1 MNETPRRLIPL
12 FAALVLCAACRE
24 DVTPSIHPVAPEG
37 DLADRTT
44 YPPVRPGDRV
54 TVGGLLRDTGA
65 LTTLTSC
72 EWNADGITREVFF
85 LEPRFPEHSGS
96 LVLLSDALVVETGVY
111 GYGVRLS
118 GGEITADTTAV
129 PAVALPEAWLGRL
142 EELDL
147 DALSLHPEHNGNF
160 RPAPA
165 DFTSLDWRAVDW
177 TGGDDDRRWLL
188 EASRLPLPPFA
199 DPRLERWLQ
208 LYAEVDS
215 TGEVKQLWIGV
226 RGSFLE

>member
-1 MNETPRRLIPL
+1 MNDTSLRLIPL

-24 DVTPSIHPVAPEG
+24 DAPPQIHPVAPEG
-37 DLADRTT
+37 DLADRVTASG
-44 YPPVRPGDRV
+44 YEPGDRV
-54 TVGGLLRDTGA
+54 TVGGLVRDTGA
-65 LTTLTSC
+65 LTTLTAYT
-72 EWNADGITREVFF
+72 WNTAGITREVYF
-85 LEPRFPEHSGS
+85 LEPRLPELTDS

-118 GGEITADTTAV
+118 GGEASADTTAV
-129 PAVALPEAWLGRL
+129 PPVELPEAWLGRL

-147 DALSLHPEHNGNF
+147 DALSAHPEHNGNF
-160 RPAPA
+160 RPTPA
-165 DFTSLDWRAVDW
+165 GFRALTWRAVDW
-177 TGGDDDRRWLL
+177 TGGGDDRCWLL

-208 LYAEVDS
+208 LYAEVNA
-215 TGEVKQLWIGV
+215 TGTVEQLWIGV